1 MKRFFLLVYICLS
14 CLIAQAQAVT
24 DGVFVSGDIVSF
36 SYDSDPWVQYDFR
49 QYLEASSGGVR
60 APRVISDDCLWRMRI
75 DQNGSSYYYS
85 FQDLTTGY
93 WLSVDNSSPQGAI
106 NQGALTLVA
115 DSTAAA
121 AFRFANM
128 VESQKGSYWM
138 GEIYY
143 MATMH
148 WGQVLPLYLTLDFT
162 VANWSPYT
170 IHVEKWEKK
179 GTGDAWAHFNPAKIE
194 FTYDDVLERDVRFVI
209 EHSTEAYYQIVRRPN
224 EEPLLRRTSIEVDP
238 NQVKDV
244 NVYWESTGAN
254 KSKETRL
261 NPANFSF
268 NYPNL
273 QYTCPE
279 TSRVMMTLG
288 EVQEIKAADGH
299 KQWQFPLAPVG
310 KSPMDL
316 KGIIYPELDSQGN
329 QLGILTWIDYSDNV
343 VVEYKYGN
351 QSFSKKMRVV
361 RKSYHKEELNPISV
375 SINPVT
381 YTFRE
386 VAEAKDFVVN
396 VQHQHGSVIYN
407 VDGQEIVREAEGEV
421 EIISLNDAHWT
432 FSFENGWVG
441 LSNAVLE
448 DGKTIRVSTPANESG
463 SKRTATLV
471 GTYSN
476 QTDAEH
482 KHAGEFRIPI
492 AQRVEAGGIQFETQ
506 AGAGHTGAWTAGQEQ
521 LTHTSERTIYY
532 LPNQEI
538 ELRLAESGYSGYMRW
553 YDYETKGDPY
563 YNHVE
568 GYLSTSWIRSPRSA
582 DGTPFA
588 AINTPQSAE
597 TVQDEG
603 ISYGLYSFNR
613 NNDRYGAQTAGTDA
627 NYGGVLNENN
637 TNNAAP
643 ILRGWDY
650 TYNASASTAEEKA
663 ASGYH
668 TIACDVSAY
677 TDYEYTLQNGQITS
691 ITEPTL
697 SYRQIFHL
705 KPAEEMAD
713 TLQARTGRGE
723 YLETYKYQ
731 APSGKQILLSTEH
744 RYVQYRSH
752 LSEMCY
758 FYRDGSD
765 QVQRIPSSAFS
776 WTREVWD
783 NQTKDYLLAQH
794 YTPTYTAEL
803 DYLIVRSDNYTMGE
817 QQVKHRYRLT
827 AAPAD
832 SEPLLIAEFE
842 VEFVDVEKCG
852 PTTQTI
858 ITQARIEN
866 EYEVLSS
873 INFDDNNDTHLPWGQ
888 ISYGYVYATG
898 ELAQEANFRRG
909 ATQGAF
915 PFYGEYTILSSVNK
929 DWAMASA
936 HSGKALYV
944 DGTMEPGLVASLTTG
959 KPICSGQTM
968 YCSAWFCNPAPA
980 NWSGQGNPIFRF
992 NVQGKNKGEAD
1003 WQNVGV
1009 YFVGELLK
1017 GRGWQQIN
1025 FPIESASGYDSTRV
1039 SIYNFATTNQ
1049 GNDFMVDDITLYVS
1063 QLPMAAYHGKMTC
1076 RSTNNGVSSAAAVL
1090 RLDYSNMHMGSDAY
1104 VYYQIYN
1111 ETKKDTLLPTY
1122 DDESGVKSI
1131 YYHDYDEDH
1140 NEDTD
1145 HEHGSV
1151 RIPAADYVPSEAKG
1165 DIIYQSVS
1173 KMLDEMGDAVHK
1185 KAYVETKN
1193 AGEGGVSKYLLY
1205 VAHIIENTEDND
1217 EALVKLYNEDS
1228 YIMRMAYSVEELN
1241 EDNCNMQTPLHA
1253 TQQTSFDLRN
1263 SSQELVEQEFT
1274 QESLLNCANDLYYLT
1289 VAVKNTFANEVG
1301 GALQDKKVPI
1311 YADWLVTVE
1320 SDDIYGAK
1328 DATLE
1333 DQLAA
1338 DEAFKALYKYTHGQ
1352 VTAAIMYDMR
1362 RPSTADDPNPNY
1374 YATKFEDLKVDA
1386 FESRQN
1392 YDIVKHLYDNGWLQ
1406 MYDTTINFY
1415 LGSDAAARYW
1425 CFPIEGTATMTV
1437 NYQGK
1442 DTLVVLKDC
1451 NEPRWVKVT
1460 SKAASR
1466 FMNILPIAAEH
1477 ITEQQRTELPVYK
1490 MVIGDAS
1497 AIRIPVTDMGEDTKI
1512 ANCEIIVENGKKY
1525 FTLNTNAISFV
1536 DLETGEVL
1544 PVDPSKTIEAG
1555 REYIARLQLTTGIGD
1570 PTPPDDNVNDDINP
1584 CKVGYIF
1591 IKIQVLPR
1599 TLVWRPAD
1607 TKINGWGLND
1617 NWKSWEDTNDN
1628 NEVDDEDT
1636 FGVGYVPMAGVDVI
1650 IPNMVDE
1657 LRYPYIVPDNEHVD
1671 NPESDHKHNHYPLTI
1686 NHDGYACRNI
1696 YFAPGAHIEN
1706 QSLLQYEKAF
1716 VDMTVTPAKWNM
1728 MSAPLKDMYAG
1739 DMFIPHEGDY
1749 LNGFLKEEN
1758 NPFEV
1763 SSFQG
1768 TRAGDAAYAFW
1779 LSFYNRNIV
1788 TRYEGNKEV
1797 ISTATAEFRESN
1809 SLTTPLEV
1817 GQGFQLLGFGPGD
1830 NMEELTIRLPKP
1842 DKEYYYFSPSGK
1854 PTSSVAIPSRNE
1866 AYRLAY
1872 EPTDDQMT
1880 ITLRNTV
1887 ESNSFVFGNPTM
1899 GYIDMRALLADN
1911 TNFSSEF
1918 YYMQNDSW
1926 QSATVEVAAQSTD
1939 RYLPPMRS
1947 VILKL
1952 PEGATAT
1959 EATINLKTDHT
1970 TLNSSLMLK
1979 SLSASRAPQREA
1991 TQDIELM
1998 TIYAFAKGNYA
2009 RCMLA
2014 THAAANDYYLQGED
2028 ALFLSSGVDVAV
2040 KDNSAISPLNLY
2052 TVAEQVPMMTDVRQ
2066 GVSRVPVAVTVNND
2080 ARVDSMQIAFY
2091 LSPNWTNECYLYDS
2105 IADTRYRIMDG
2116 LVVTLAMPQNHEQ
2129 RYFIEGPDEYIGS
2142 NDNQGGGVTT
2152 STVPLVAPA
2161 DEHTL
2166 SAFSVN
2172 TSELV
2177 VTASSLMRE
2186 VKIYDMTGQ
2195 LIADKVLDLFHNTI
2209 TLAVPSGICIVE
2221 AILRDGTALH
2231 TQTIVR

>member
-49 QYLEASSGGVR
+49 LYLEANSGGVR

-93 WLSVDNSSPQGAI
+93 WLSVDNSSPQGAV
-106 NQGALTLVA
+106 NQGALKLVA

-128 VESQKGSYWM
+128 VDSQKGSYWM

-148 WGQVLPLYLTLDFT
+148 WGQVLPLYVTMDFT
-162 VANWSPYT
+162 VANWSPYM

-194 FTYDDVLERDVRFVI
+194 FTYDDVLKRDVRFVI
-209 EHSTEAYYQIVRRPN
+209 EHTTEAYYQIVRRPN

-238 NQVKDV
+238 NQVEDV
-244 NVYWESTGAN
+244 NVYWESTGAR
-254 KSKETRL
+254 KSKETWL

-273 QYTCPE
+273 KYECPE
-279 TSRVMMTLG
+279 TSRMMMTLG
-288 EVQEIKAADGH
+288 EVQVITAADRH
-299 KQWQFPLAPVG
+299 KQWQFPLAPIG

-361 RKSYHKEELNPISV
+361 RKSYHEEELNPISV

-407 VDGQEIVREAEGEV
+407 VDGQEIAREAEGEA

-432 FSFENGWVG
+432 FTFENGWEG
-441 LSNAVLE
+441 LSSKVLS

-463 SKRTATLV
+463 NKRTATLV
-471 GTYSN
+471 GRYSN
-476 QTDAEH
+476 QSNPEH

-492 AQRVEAGGIQFETQ
+492 AQRVEVGGIDFETQ

-563 YNHVE
+563 YNHVVE

-588 AINTPQSAE
+588 AINTPQSAA
-597 TVQDEG
+597 TILDEG

-650 TYNASASTAEEKA
+650 TYNASASTAEAKA

-758 FYRDGSD
+758 FYRDSSD
-765 QVQRIPSSAFS
+765 QVQRIPASAFS

-783 NQTKDYLLAQH
+783 NETKKYVSKE

-803 DYLIVRSDNYTMGE
+803 DYLIVRNDEYTLGSE
-817 QQVKHRYRLT
+817 VVKHRYRLT
-827 AAPAD
+827 AAPAE

-915 PFYGEYTILSSVNK
+915 PFYGEYTILDSVSK
-929 DWAMASA
+929 DWARASA

-1017 GRGWQQIN
+1017 GTGWQQIN
-1025 FPIESASGYDSTRV
+1025 FPIEAASGFDSTRV

-1049 GNDFMVDDITLYVS
+1049 GNDFLVDDITLYVS
-1063 QLPMAAYHGKMTC
+1063 PLPMAAYHGKMTC
-1076 RSTNNGVSSAAAVL
+1076 RSTNDGTSSAAAVL

-1111 ETKKDTLLPTY
+1111 ETKGDTLLPTY
-1122 DDESGVKSI
+1122 NDGSGNKSI

-1140 NEDTD
+1140 HVGTD
-1145 HEHGSV
+1145 HKHGSV
-1151 RIPAADYVPSEAKG
+1151 RIPAADYVPSVANG
-1165 DIIYQSVS
+1165 DIIYQSVT

-1193 AGEGGVSKYLLY
+1193 AGEEGVSKYLLY
-1205 VAHIIENTEDND
+1205 VAHIIENTENEG
-1217 EALVKLYNEDS
+1217 EALKKLYNDHS
-1228 YIMRMAYSVEELN
+1228 YIMRMAYSVDELD

-1253 TQQTSFDLRN
+1253 TQQTLFDLRN
-1263 SSQELVEQEFT
+1263 SSQDLVGSEFT
-1274 QESLLNCANDLYYLT
+1274 QKSLGNCANDLYYLT

-1311 YADWLVTVE
+1311 YADWLVGID
-1320 SDDIYGAK
+1320 SDDVFG
-1328 DATLE
+1328 DDNATSAQKVE
-1333 DQLAA
+1333 ADQN
-1338 DEAFKALYKYTHGQ
+1338 FKKFYKYTHGQ

-1374 YATKFEDLKVDA
+1374 YATKFEDLKVDT

-1415 LGSDAAARYW
+1415 LGSDAKARYW
-1425 CFPIEGTATMTV
+1425 CFPIEGTAKTTI
-1437 NYQGK
+1437 NGTEY
-1442 DTLVVLKDC
+1442 TLKDC
-1451 NEPRWVKVT
+1451 NDPRWVKVT

-1466 FMNILPIAAEH
+1466 FMNILPIAA
-1477 ITEQQRTELPVYK
+1477 ITAQQKTELPVYK
-1490 MVIGDAS
+1490 MVIGDLS
-1497 AIRIPVTDMGEDTKI
+1497 AIKIPITDMGGDTKI
-1512 ANCEIIVENGKKY
+1512 ANCAIVEENGKKY

-1536 DLETGEVL
+1536 NPETGEVL
-1544 PVDPSKTIEAG
+1544 PIDPSKTIEAG
-1555 REYIARLQLTTGIGD
+1555 KEYIARLQLTTGADGVD
-1570 PTPPDDNVNDDINP
+1570 LGNG
-1584 CKVGYIF
+1584 CEGYIF
-1591 IKIQVLPR
+1591 IKIQVLPQ

-1617 NWKSWEDTNDN
+1617 NWKSWEDTNGN
-1628 NEVDDEDT
+1628 NEVDDEDS

-1686 NHDGYACRNI
+1686 NHDGHACRNI

-1739 DMFIPHEGDY
+1739 DMFIPHKGDY
-1749 LNGFLKEEN
+1749 INGSLIEEN
-1758 NPFEV
+1758 NPFVV

-1830 NMEELTIRLPKP
+1830 NMEEMIVRLPKP
-1842 DKEYYYFSPSGK
+1842 DDSYSYFSPSGVA
-1854 PTSSVAIPSRNE
+1854 TSSVAVPSRKD

-1872 EPTDDQMT
+1872 EPTDGTMT
-1880 ITLRNTV
+1880 ITLSNEV

-1926 QSATVEVAAQSTD
+1926 QSATVEVAATSSD

-1947 VILKL
+1947 VMLKL
-1952 PEGATAT
+1952 RDGATAT
-1959 EATINLKTDHT
+1959 TAQVALSTDHL
-1970 TLNSSLMLK
+1970 TLNNSLK
-1979 SLSASRAPQREA
+1979 SKVAPVMRAPQRDVMQEA
-1991 TQDIELM
+1991 EVM
-1998 TIYAFAKGNYA
+1998 TIYAFAAGNYA
-2009 RCMLA
+2009 RCILA
-2014 THAAANDYYLQGED
+2014 THAEANDYYLQGED
-2028 ALFLSSGVDVAV
+2028 ALFLSSGVEVTV
-2040 KDNSAISPLNLY
+2040 KDNSAVSPLNLY
-2052 TVAEQVPMMTDVRQ
+2052 TVAEQVPMMTDLRQ
-2066 GVSRVPVAVTVNND
+2066 GVSEIPLAVLANAD
-2080 ARVDSMQIAFY
+2080 ARDEHMQLAFY
-2091 LSPNWTNECYLYDS
+2091 LSENWTKECYLW
-2105 IADTRYRIMDG
+2105 DTMTGAKYRILNG
-2116 LVVTLAMPQNHEQ
+2116 LMLQLPMSENHEQ
-2129 RYFIEGPDEYIGS
+2129 RYVIVGPDTYVGEG
-2142 NDNQGGGVTT
+2142 NDGGVAT
-2152 STVPLVAPA
+2152 STMSVLPA
-2161 DEHTL
+2161 DAQLHAYSPAAGMLTVASNQL
-2166 SAFSVN
+2166 IKSV
-2172 TSELV
+2172 V
-2177 VTASSLMRE
+2177 V
-2186 VKIYDMTGQ
+2186 YDMLGR
-2195 LIADKVLDLFHNTI
+2195 VLLEHDMNLWNNEV
-2209 TLAVPSGICIVE
+2209 TLPVPSGMCVVE
-2221 AILRDGTALH
+2221 AYLSNQTTLH
-2231 TQTIVR
+2231 QQAMVK

>member
-14 CLIAQAQAVT
+14 CLIAQAQVT
-24 DGVFVSGDIVSF
+24 DGVFVDGDIVSF
-36 SYDSDPWVQYDFR
+36 SYDSAPWGEQYDFR
-49 QYLEASSGGVR
+49 LYLEANSGGVR

-75 DQNGSSYYYS
+75 EQSGSSYRYR
-85 FQDLTTGY
+85 FQDLTTNY
-93 WLSVDNSSPQGAI
+93 WLAVDNSSPQGPI

-115 DSTAAA
+115 NENAAS
-121 AFRFANM
+121 AFIFSNM
-128 VESQKGSYWM
+128 REAEKGSHWL

-148 WGQVLPLYLTLDFT
+148 WGAILPLYVTLDFT

-170 IHVEKWEKK
+170 IHVEKWERK
-179 GTGDAWAHFNPAKIE
+179 GTGDAWAHFNPAKVE
-194 FTYDDVLERDVRFVI
+194 FTYDDEAEHQTQPINVRFVI
-209 EHSTEAYYQIVRRPN
+209 EHTTDSYYQIVRRPN
-224 EEPLLRRTSIEVDP
+224 EEPLLRRESSEVNP
-238 NQVKDV
+238 NLVNEV
-244 NVYWESTGAN
+244 NVYWESTGTE
-254 KSKETRL
+254 KDKETKL
-261 NPANFSF
+261 DPANFSF

-279 TSRVMMTLG
+279 TSRVMMTVG
-288 EVQEIKAADGH
+288 DVEEIVAADGH
-299 KQWQFPLAPVG
+299 KQWQFPLTPIG

-361 RKSYHKEELNPISV
+361 RKSYHEEELNPISV

-407 VDGQEIVREAEGEV
+407 VDGQEIVREVEGEAEV
-421 EIISLNDAHWT
+421 ISLYDNNHWT
-432 FSFENGWVG
+432 FTFENGWDG
-441 LSNAVLE
+441 LSSAVLS
-448 DGKTIRVSTPANESG
+448 DGKTIRINTLENNSNN
-463 SKRTATLV
+463 KRTATLV
-471 GTYSN
+471 GRYN
-476 QTDAEH
+476 DGEH
-482 KHAGEFRIPI
+482 TGEFRIPI

-506 AGAGHTGAWTAGQEQ
+506 AGAGHTGAWTEKQEQ
-521 LTHTSERTIYY
+521 QVHTSERTIYY

-538 ELRLAESGYSGYMRW
+538 ELRLPESGYSGYMRW
-553 YDYETKGDPY
+553 YDYKTKGDPY
-563 YNHVE
+563 YNHIE
-568 GYLSTSWIRSPRSA
+568 GHLSTSWIRSPRSA

-588 AINTPQSAE
+588 AINTPQSAG
-597 TVQDEG
+597 TIQNEG

-613 NNDRYGAQTAGTDA
+613 NNDRYGAQTVGTDA

-637 TNNAAP
+637 TNNPAP
-643 ILRGWDY
+643 ILKGWNY
-650 TYNASASTAEEKA
+650 TYNASASTAEAKA

-668 TIACDVSAY
+668 TMACDVSAY
-677 TDYEYTLQNGQITS
+677 TDYEYALQNGQIKS

-713 TLQARTGRGE
+713 ILQARTNRGE

-744 RYVQYRSH
+744 RYVKYRSH
-752 LSEMCY
+752 QSEMCY
-758 FYRDGSD
+758 FYRDGSGE
-765 QVQRIPSSAFS
+765 VQRIPASAFS

-783 NQTKDYLLAQH
+783 NQTKTYPLAQQ

-832 SEPLLIAEFE
+832 SKPLLIAEFE

-915 PFYGEYTILSSVNK
+915 PFYGEYTILDSVSK
-929 DWAMASA
+929 DWARASA

-1017 GRGWQQIN
+1017 GKGWQQIN
-1025 FPIESASGYDSTRV
+1025 FPIEAASGFDSTRV

-1076 RSTNNGVSSAAAVL
+1076 RSTSNGVSSAAAVL

-1140 NEDTD
+1140 NVGTD
-1145 HEHGSV
+1145 HKHGSV
-1151 RIPAADYVPSEAKG
+1151 RIPAADYVPSEANR

-1193 AGEGGVSKYLLY
+1193 AGEDGVSKYLLY
-1205 VAHIIENTEDND
+1205 VAHIIENTENEG
-1217 EALVKLYNEDS
+1217 EALKKLYNDHS
-1228 YIMRMAYSVEELN
+1228 YIMRMAYSVEELD

-1253 TQQTSFDLRN
+1253 TQQTLFDLRN

-1274 QESLLNCANDLYYLT
+1274 QESPLNCANDLYYLT

-1311 YADWLVTVE
+1311 YADWLVGIE
-1320 SDDIYGAK
+1320 SDDVFGDDK
-1328 DATLE
+1328 ATSAQKVE
-1333 DQLAA
+1333 ADQK
-1338 DEAFKALYKYTHGQ
+1338 FKEFYKYTHGQ

-1362 RPSTADDPNPNY
+1362 RPSTPDDPNPNY
-1374 YATKFEDLKVDA
+1374 RVTRFEDLDINA

-1406 MYDTTINFY
+1406 FYDTTAHFY
-1415 LGSDAAARYW
+1415 LGSKSVARYW
-1425 CFPIEGTATMTV
+1425 CFPIEGTAKTTI
-1437 NYQGK
+1437 NGTEY
-1442 DTLVVLKDC
+1442 TLKDC

-1460 SKAASR
+1460 SAESSH
-1466 FMNILPIAAEH
+1466 FLNILPIASEH
-1477 ITEQQRTELPVYK
+1477 ITDQQKTELPVYK
-1490 MVIGDAS
+1490 MVIGDMS
-1497 AIRIPVTDMGEDTKI
+1497 DIRIPVTDMGEDTKI
-1512 ANCEIIVENGKKY
+1512 ANCEIIEENGKKY
-1525 FTLNTNAISFV
+1525 FTLNTDAISFV
-1536 DLETGEVL
+1536 NLETGKVL
-1544 PVDPSKTIEAG
+1544 SVDPSKTIEAG
-1555 REYIARLQLTTGIGD
+1555 KEYIARLQLTTGADGVD
-1570 PTPPDDNVNDDINP
+1570 LGNG
-1584 CKVGYIF
+1584 CEGYIF
-1591 IKIQVLPR
+1591 IKIQVLPQ

-1607 TKINGWGLND
+1607 TKINGWGLNE
-1617 NWKSWEDTNDN
+1617 NWKSWEDTNGN
-1628 NEVDDEDT
+1628 KQVDDGDT

-1650 IPNMVDE
+1650 IPKMDDE

-1686 NHDGYACRNI
+1686 NHDGHACRNI

-1809 SLTTPLEV
+1809 SLTNPLEV
-1817 GQGFQLLGFGPGD
+1817 GNGFQLLGFGPGD

-1842 DKEYYYFSPSGK
+1842 DKQYYYFSPSGQ
-1854 PTSSVAIPSRNE
+1854 PTSSVDIPSRENT
-1866 AYRLAY
+1866 YRLAY
-1872 EPTDDQMT
+1872 EPTDGQMT
-1880 ITLRNTV
+1880 IRLTNGV

-1899 GYIDMRALLADN
+1899 GYIDMRALLADKDN

-1926 QSATVEVAAQSTD
+1926 QSATVEVAATSSD

-1947 VILKL
+1947 VMLKL
-1952 PEGATAT
+1952 RDGATAR
-1959 EATINLKTDHT
+1959 EATIVLKTDHT

-1979 SLSASRAPQREA
+1979 SLAASRAPQREA

-1998 TIYAFAKGNYA
+1998 TIYAFAEGNYA

-2040 KDNSAISPLNLY
+2040 EDNSAISPLNLY

-2066 GVSRVPVAVTVNND
+2066 GVSRVPVAVAVNDD

-2091 LSPNWTNECYLYDS
+2091 LSPNWTSECYLYDS

-2116 LVVTLAMPQNHEQ
+2116 LVLTLAMPQNHEQ
-2129 RYFIEGPDEYIGS
+2129 RYYIEGPDEYIGS
-2142 NDNQGGGVTT
+2142 NDNPGGGGVTT
-2152 STVPLVAPA
+2152 STS
-2161 DEHTL
+2161 TL
-2166 SAFSVN
+2166 TPMDKLSLNAFSVN
-2172 TSELV
+2172 SGELV

-2186 VKIYDMTGQ
+2186 VKIYDMTGR
-2195 LIADKVLDLFHNTI
+2195 LIADKVLDLFHNT
-2209 TLAVPSGICIVE
+2209 TSLAAPSGICIVE
-2221 AILRDGTALH
+2221 AILRDGTELH

>member
-60 APRVISDDCLWRMRI
+60 APRVISDDCLWRMSI
-75 DQNGSSYYYS
+75 EQVGSSYRYR
-85 FQDLTTGY
+85 FQDLTTNY
-93 WLSVDNSSPQGAI
+93 WLAVDNSSPQGPI

-115 DSTAAA
+115 NANAAS
-121 AFRFANM
+121 AFIFSNM
-128 VESQKGSYWM
+128 REAEKGSHWL

-148 WGQVLPLYLTLDFT
+148 WGAQLPLYVTMDFT

-209 EHSTEAYYQIVRRPN
+209 EHTTEAYYQIVRRPN

-238 NQVKDV
+238 NQVEDV

-288 EVQEIKAADGH
+288 KVQEITAADGH

-407 VDGQEIVREAEGEV
+407 VDGQEIVREAEGEA
-421 EIISLNDAHWT
+421 ETISLSDAHWT
-432 FSFENGWVG
+432 FTFENGWEG
-441 LSNAVLE
+441 LSSEVLS
-448 DGKTIRVSTPANESG
+448 DGKTIRVSTPANGSD

-476 QTDAEH
+476 QSDPEH

-492 AQRVEAGGIQFETQ
+492 AQRVKAGGIEFETQ
-506 AGAGHTGAWTAGQEQ
+506 AGAGHTGAWTEKQEQ
-521 LTHTSERTIYY
+521 QVHTSERTIYY

-538 ELRLAESGYSGYMRW
+538 ELRLPESGYSGYMRW
-553 YDYETKGDPY
+553 YDYKTKGDPY
-563 YNHVE
+563 YNHIE
-568 GYLSTSWIRSPRSA
+568 GHLSTSWIRSPRSA

-588 AINTPQSAE
+588 AINTPQSAG
-597 TVQDEG
+597 TIQNEG

-613 NNDRYGAQTAGTDA
+613 NNDRYGDQTADTDA

-637 TNNAAP
+637 TNNPAP
-643 ILRGWDY
+643 ILKGWNY

-668 TIACDVSAY
+668 TMACDVSAY
-677 TDYEYTLQNGQITS
+677 TDYGYTLQNGQITS

-713 TLQARTGRGE
+713 TLQARTGRRE

-744 RYVQYRSH
+744 RYVKYRSH
-752 LSEMCY
+752 QSEMCY
-758 FYRDGSD
+758 FYRDGSGE
-765 QVQRIPSSAFS
+765 VQRIPASAFS
-776 WTREVWD
+776 WTREEWD
-783 NQTKDYLLAQH
+783 NQAKTYRSAPQ

-898 ELAQEANFRRG
+898 ELAREANFRRG

-992 NVQGKNKGEAD
+992 NVQGKNIGETA

-1025 FPIESASGYDSTRV
+1025 FPIEAASGFDSTRV

-1063 QLPMAAYHGKMTC
+1063 PLPMAAYHGKMTC
-1076 RSTNNGVSSAAAVL
+1076 RSTNDGTSSAAAVL

-1111 ETKKDTLLPTY
+1111 KTKGDTLLPIY
-1122 DDESGVKSI
+1122 NDGSGNKSI

-1140 NEDTD
+1140 NVGTD
-1145 HEHGSV
+1145 HKHGSV
-1151 RIPAADYVPSEAKG
+1151 RIPAADYVPSEANG
-1165 DIIYQSVS
+1165 DKIYQSVS
-1173 KMLDEMGDAVHK
+1173 KMLDEMGDVAHK

-1193 AGEGGVSKYLLY
+1193 AGEESVSKYLLY
-1205 VAHIIENTEDND
+1205 VAHIIENTENEG
-1217 EALVKLYNEDS
+1217 EALKKLYNEHS
-1228 YIMRMAYSVEELN
+1228 YIMRMAYSVDELD

-1253 TQQTSFDLRN
+1253 TQQTLFDLRN
-1263 SSQELVEQEFT
+1263 SSQDLVAQEFT
-1274 QESLLNCANDLYYLT
+1274 EESLNNCANDLYYLT

-1311 YADWLVTVE
+1311 YADWLVGIE
-1320 SDDIYGAK
+1320 SDDVFGDD
-1328 DATLE
+1328 DAAPA

-1338 DEAFKALYKYTHGQ
+1338 DEAFKSFYKYTHGQ

-1392 YDIVKHLYDNGWLQ
+1392 YDIVKHLYDNGWLKF
-1406 MYDTTINFY
+1406 YNTTAHFY
-1415 LGSDAAARYW
+1415 LGSESVARYW
-1425 CFPIEGTATMTV
+1425 CFPIEGTAQTIIDGTE
-1437 NYQGK
+1437 Y
-1442 DTLVVLKDC
+1442 TLKDC

-1466 FMNILPIAAEH
+1466 FINILPIAAEH
-1477 ITEQQRTELPVYK
+1477 IMDQQKTELPVYK
-1490 MVIGDAS
+1490 IVIGDMS
-1497 AIRIPVTDMGEDTKI
+1497 SIKIPVTDMGEDTKI
-1512 ANCEIIVENGKKY
+1512 ANCKIIEENGKKY
-1525 FTLNTNAISFV
+1525 FTLNTDAISFV

-1544 PVDPSKTIEAG
+1544 SVDPSKTIEAG
-1555 REYIARLQLTTGIGD
+1555 REYIARLQLTTGADGVD
-1570 PTPPDDNVNDDINP
+1570 LGNG
-1584 CKVGYIF
+1584 CEGYIF
-1591 IKIQVLPR
+1591 IKIQVLPQ

-1617 NWKSWEDTNDN
+1617 NWKSWEDTNGN
-1628 NEVDDEDT
+1628 NEVDDEDS

-1671 NPESDHKHNHYPLTI
+1671 NSESDHKHNHYPLTI

-1854 PTSSVAIPSRNE
+1854 PTSSVAIPSRKD

-1872 EPTDDQMT
+1872 EPTDGTMT

-1926 QSATVEVAAQSTD
+1926 QSATVEVAAKSTD

-1952 PEGATAT
+1952 PEGVTAT
-1959 EATINLKTDHT
+1959 ETTINLKTDHT

-1991 TQDIELM
+1991 TQNIELM
-1998 TIYAFAKGNYA
+1998 TIYAFAEGNFA

-2014 THAAANDYYLQGED
+2014 THATANDYYLQGED

-2040 KDNSAISPLNLY
+2040 EDNSAISPLNLY

-2066 GVSRVPVAVTVNND
+2066 GVSRVPVAVVVNDD

-2091 LSPNWTNECYLYDS
+2091 ISPNWTSECYLYDS

-2116 LVVTLAMPQNHEQ
+2116 LVLTLAMPQNHEQ
-2129 RYFIEGPDEYIGS
+2129 RYYIEGPDEYIGS

-2172 TSELV
+2172 SSELV

-2195 LIADKVLDLFHNTI
+2195 LIADKVLDLFHNTT

>member
-36 SYDSDPWVQYDFR
+36 SYDSDPWMQYDFR
-49 QYLEASSGGVR
+49 LYLEASSGGVR

-128 VESQKGSYWM
+128 VDSQKGSYWM

-209 EHSTEAYYQIVRRPN
+209 EHTTEAYYQIVRRPN

-238 NQVKDV
+238 NQVEDV

-261 NPANFSF
+261 DPANFSF
-268 NYPNL
+268 DYPNL
-273 QYTCPE
+273 QYICPE

-288 EVQEIKAADGH
+288 GVQEITAADGH

-386 VAEAKDFVVN
+386 VEEAKDFVVN

-407 VDGQEIVREAEGEV
+407 VDGQEIVREAEGEA

-432 FSFENGWVG
+432 FTFENGWEG
-441 LSNAVLE
+441 LSSEVLS
-448 DGKTIRVSTPANESG
+448 DGKTIRVSTPENESN

-492 AQRVEAGGIQFETQ
+492 AQRVEAGGIEFETQ

-627 NYGGVLNENN
+627 NYGGGLNENN

-650 TYNASASTAEEKA
+650 TYNASASTAEAKA

-744 RYVQYRSH
+744 RYVKYRSH
-752 LSEMCY
+752 SSEMCY

-765 QVQRIPSSAFS
+765 QVQRIPASVFS
-776 WTREVWD
+776 WEKEVWD
-783 NQTKDYLLAQH
+783 NQTKTYLLAQQ

-842 VEFVDVEKCG
+842 VEFVYVEKCG

-992 NVQGKNKGEAD
+992 NVQGKNIGETA

-1025 FPIESASGYDSTRV
+1025 FPIEAASGFDSTRV

-1063 QLPMAAYHGKMTC
+1063 PLPMAAYHGKMTC
-1076 RSTNNGVSSAAAVL
+1076 RSTNDGTSSAAAVL

-1111 ETKKDTLLPTY
+1111 KTKGDTLLPIY
-1122 DDESGVKSI
+1122 NDGSGNKSI

-1140 NEDTD
+1140 NVGTD
-1145 HEHGSV
+1145 HKHGSV
-1151 RIPAADYVPSEAKG
+1151 RIPAADYVPSEANG
-1165 DIIYQSVS
+1165 DIIYLSVS
-1173 KMLDEMGDAVHK
+1173 KMLDEMGDVVHK

-1193 AGEGGVSKYLLY
+1193 AGEESVSKYLLY
-1205 VAHIIENTEDND
+1205 VAHIIENTENEG
-1217 EALVKLYNEDS
+1217 EALKKLYNEHS
-1228 YIMRMAYSVEELN
+1228 YIMRMAYSVDELDV
-1241 EDNCNMQTPLHA
+1241 DNCNMQTPLHA
-1253 TQQTSFDLRN
+1253 TQQTLFDLRN
-1263 SSQELVEQEFT
+1263 SSQDIVAQEFT
-1274 QESLLNCANDLYYLT
+1274 KESLNNCANDLYYLT
-1289 VAVKNTFANEVG
+1289 VAVKNTFANELG

-1311 YADWLVTVE
+1311 YADWLVGIK
-1320 SDDIYGAK
+1320 SDDVFGRGNTTSEEK
-1328 DATLE
+1328 
-1333 DQLAA
+1333 LAA
-1338 DEAFKALYKYTHGQ
+1338 DEAFKSFYKYTHGQ

-1362 RPSTADDPNPNY
+1362 RPSTAGDPNPNY
-1374 YATKFEDLKVDA
+1374 YATCFEDLKVDA

-1392 YDIVKHLYDNGWLQ
+1392 YEIVKHLYDNGWLKF
-1406 MYDTTINFY
+1406 YNTTAHFY
-1415 LGSDAAARYW
+1415 LGSESVARYW
-1425 CFPIEGTATMTV
+1425 CFPIEGTAKTIIDGTE
-1437 NYQGK
+1437 Y
-1442 DTLVVLKDC
+1442 TLKDC

-1466 FMNILPIAAEH
+1466 FINILPIAAEH
-1477 ITEQQRTELPVYK
+1477 ITDQQKTELPIYK
-1490 MVIGDAS
+1490 IVIGDMS
-1497 AIRIPVTDMGEDTKI
+1497 SIKIPVTDIGVDTKI
-1512 ANCEIIVENGKKY
+1512 ANCEVIEENGKKY

-1536 DLETGEVL
+1536 NLETGEVL
-1544 PVDPSKTIEAG
+1544 SVDPSKTIEAG
-1555 REYIARLQLTTGIGD
+1555 KEYIARLQLTTGTGAT
-1570 PTPPDDNVNDDINP
+1570 TPQDDNPEDEIVP
-1584 CKVGYIF
+1584 CLVGYIF
-1591 IKIQVLPR
+1591 LKIQVLPQ

-1617 NWKSWEDTNDN
+1617 NWKSWEDTNGN
-1628 NEVDDEDT
+1628 NEVDDEDS

-1686 NHDGYACRNI
+1686 NHDGHACRNI

-1739 DMFIPHEGDY
+1739 DMFIPHNGDY
-1749 LNGFLKEEN
+1749 LSGSLIEEN

-1926 QSATVEVAAQSTD
+1926 QSATVEVAAKSTD

-1952 PEGATAT
+1952 PEGVTAT

-1991 TQDIELM
+1991 TQNIELM
-1998 TIYAFAKGNYA
+1998 TIYAFAEGNYA

-2040 KDNSAISPLNLY
+2040 EDNSAISPLNLY

-2066 GVSRVPVAVTVNND
+2066 GVSRVPVAVVVNDD

-2116 LVVTLAMPQNHEQ
+2116 LVVTLAMPLNHEQ
-2129 RYFIEGPDEYIGS
+2129 RYYIEGPDEYIGS

-2195 LIADKVLDLFHNTI
+2195 LIADKVLDLFHNTT

>member
-1 MKRFFLLVYICLS
+1 MKRLLLIISAILS
-14 CLIAQAQAVT
+14 LATLQAQTPVT
-24 DGVFVSGDIVSF
+24 DGYLTSGDIVSI
-36 SYDSDPWVQYDFR
+36 SVEVQENELNRY
-49 QYLEASSGGVR
+49 YLEASANGIRTQSY
-60 APRVISDDCLWRMRI
+60 ATDNCLWELGI
-75 DQNGSSYYYS
+75 VENNGSYQYTLKDITTEKFIYIRANNPNNISYSLANTPTTLSFNRVEGTQGEYEKGKLYYHFYYS
-85 FQDLTTGY
+85 PWHSWQ
-93 WLSVDNSSPQGAI
+93 SVYFAQG
-106 NQGALTLVA
+106 QWYP
-115 DSTAAA
+115 
-121 AFRFANM
+121 FRFTLSTSNI
-128 VESQKGSYWM
+128 VD
-138 GEIYY
+138 IY
-143 MATMH
+143 
-148 WGQVLPLYLTLDFT
+148 
-162 VANWSPYT
+162 
-170 IHVEKWEKK
+170 IEKWEQK

-194 FTYDDVLERDVRFVI
+194 FTYDDVLKRDVRFVI
-209 EHSTEAYYQIVRRPN
+209 EHTTEAYYQIVRRPN

-238 NQVKDV
+238 NQVKEV
-244 NVYWESTGAN
+244 NVYWESTGAG
-254 KSKETRL
+254 KSKETKL

-268 NYPNL
+268 DYPNL
-273 QYTCPE
+273 KYECPE

-288 EVQEIKAADGH
+288 EVQKITAADGH
-299 KQWQFPLAPVG
+299 KQWQFSLEPVG

-407 VDGQEIVREAEGEV
+407 VDGQEIVREAEGEA

-432 FSFENGWVG
+432 FSFENGWEG

-650 TYNASASTAEEKA
+650 TYNASASTAEAKA

-765 QVQRIPSSAFS
+765 QVQRIPASAFS

-783 NQTKDYLLAQH
+783 NQTKDYLLAQG

-1090 RLDYSNMHMGSDAY
+1090 RLDYSNMEVGSDAY
-1104 VYYQIYN
+1104 IYYQVYN
-1111 ETKKDTLLPTY
+1111 ETADAALNPTY
-1122 DDESGVKSI
+1122 QEGGETLPI
-1131 YYHDYDEDH
+1131 YYHDYD
-1140 NEDTD
+1140 
-1145 HEHGSV
+1145 HEHGDLETDHAYGSIH
-1151 RIPAADYVPSEAKG
+1151 IPDANYVPSESRG
-1165 DIIYQSVS
+1165 DIIYYSVA

-1193 AGEGGVSKYLLY
+1193 AGEEGVSKYLLY
-1205 VAHIIENTEDND
+1205 VAHIIENTGNEG
-1217 EALVKLYNEDS
+1217 EALKKLYNEHS
-1228 YIMRMAYSVEELN
+1228 YIMRMAYSVDELD

-1253 TQQTSFDLRN
+1253 TQQTLFDLRN
-1263 SSQELVEQEFT
+1263 SSQDIVAQEFT
-1274 QESLLNCANDLYYLT
+1274 KESLGNCANDLYYLT
-1289 VAVKNTFANEVG
+1289 VAVKNTFANELG

-1311 YADWLVTVE
+1311 YADWLVGIE
-1320 SDDIYGAK
+1320 SDDVFGK
-1328 DATLE
+1328 GNTTSE
-1333 DQLAA
+1333 EKLAA
-1338 DEAFKALYKYTHGQ
+1338 DEAFKSFYKYTHGQ

-1362 RPSTADDPNPNY
+1362 RPSTPDDPNPNY
-1374 YATKFEDLKVDA
+1374 LVTRFEDLDINA

-1392 YDIVKHLYDNGWLQ
+1392 YEIVKHLYDNGWLKF
-1406 MYDTTINFY
+1406 YNTTAHFY
-1415 LGSDAAARYW
+1415 LGSKSVARYW
-1425 CFPIEGTATMTV
+1425 CFPIEGTAKTIIDGTE
-1437 NYQGK
+1437 Y
-1442 DTLVVLKDC
+1442 TLKDC
-1451 NEPRWVKVT
+1451 NEPRWVQVT
-1460 SKAASR
+1460 SAESSR
-1466 FMNILPIAAEH
+1466 FINILPIAAEH
-1477 ITEQQRTELPVYK
+1477 ITDQQKTELPVYK
-1490 MVIGDAS
+1490 IVIGDMS
-1497 AIRIPVTDMGEDTKI
+1497 SIKIPVTDMGEDTKI
-1512 ANCEIIVENGKKY
+1512 ANCKIIEENGKKY
-1525 FTLNTNAISFV
+1525 FTLNTDAISFV

-1544 PVDPSKTIEAG
+1544 SVDPSKTIEAG
-1555 REYIARLQLTTGIGD
+1555 REYIARLQLTTGADGVD
-1570 PTPPDDNVNDDINP
+1570 LGNG
-1584 CKVGYIF
+1584 CKGYIF
-1591 IKIQVLPR
+1591 IKIQVLPQ

-1617 NWKSWEDTNDN
+1617 NWKSWEDTNGN
-1628 NEVDDEDT
+1628 NEVDDEDS
-1636 FGVGYVPMAGVDVI
+1636 FGVGYVPMAGIDVI
-1650 IPNMVDE
+1650 IPKIDNE
-1657 LRYPYIVPDNEHVD
+1657 LRYPYIVPDNEHLED
-1671 NPESDHKHNHYPLTI
+1671 PESDHKHNHYPLTI
-1686 NHDGYACRNI
+1686 NHDGHACRNI
-1696 YFAPGAHIEN
+1696 YFAPGAKIHN
-1706 QSLLQYEKAF
+1706 QHLLQYEKAF
-1716 VDMTVTPAKWNM
+1716 VDMQMTAGSWHLV
-1728 MSAPLKDMYAG
+1728 SAPLQGMVSG
-1739 DMFIPHEGDY
+1739 DMFIPH
-1749 LNGFLKEEN
+1749 NGWYDEKQNNRIAEP

-1763 SSFQG
+1763 KAFEGTDYQG
-1768 TRAGDAAYAFW
+1768 IRHANAAYTFWEAFHESDVDGSNT
-1779 LSFYNRNIV
+1779 LVRNFSNMKF
-1788 TRYEGNKEV
+1788 TQ
-1797 ISTATAEFRESN
+1797 SN
-1809 SLTTPLEV
+1809 SLKQPLNV
-1817 GQGFQLLGFGPGD
+1817 GTGYMVYGLGHQEAEQL
-1830 NMEELTIRLPKP
+1830 TVRLPKP
-1842 DKEYYYFSPSGK
+1842 DTKYYYYNEGK
-1854 PTSSVAIPSRNE
+1854 KDESSLVEIPQENRGK
-1866 AYRLAY
+1866 LAF
-1872 EPTDDQMT
+1872 TVDQNTEMT
-1880 ITLRNTV
+1880 IVLKKQA
-1887 ESNSFVFGNPTM
+1887 NSEYFLFGNPTM
-1899 GYIDMRALLADN
+1899 AYIDLLALYKDN
-1911 TNFSSEF
+1911 IDKGWTGT
-1918 YYMQNDSW
+1918 YTYVQH
-1926 QSATVEVAAQSTD
+1926 SATAARTPILDTPD
-1939 RYLPPMRS
+1939 RYLPPMTS
-1947 VILKL
+1947 VLL
-1952 PEGATAT
+1952 TTTNGAM
-1959 EATINLKTDHT
+1959 ELSINLKPEHL
-1970 TLNSSLMLK
+1970 TLNTQADIANSETPNQIV
-1979 SLSASRAPQREA
+1979 ARRAPVA
-1991 TQDIELM
+1991 DNVASELM
-1998 TIYAFAKGNYA
+1998 TINAFTEKAFAT
-2009 RCMLA
+2009 MILA
-2014 THAAANDYYLQGED
+2014 TNPAANDYYTSGED
-2028 ALFLSSGVDVAV
+2028 ALFTSTGVENESYVTT
-2040 KDNSAISPLNLY
+2040 PLNMY
-2052 TVAEQVPMMTDVRQ
+2052 TVAEQVPIMADVRQ
-2066 GVSRVPVAVTVNND
+2066 GISEVPLAILAAD
-2080 ARVDSMQIAFY
+2080 EARANHMQLAFY
-2091 LSPNWTNECYLYDS
+2091 LSSNWTRECYFYDS
-2105 IADTRYRIMDG
+2105 ATGQSIRIMDG
-2116 LVVTLAMPQNHEQ
+2116 LIITVEMPDNHEQ
-2129 RYFIEGPDEYIGS
+2129 RYYIEGPDDYHGS
-2142 NDNQGGGVTT
+2142 SEGGGVTT
-2152 STVPLVAPA
+2152 STIQPISTNTEATLQVYSPATNCLLITSNKLISEVKVFDLAGRMLAYKSMDLLHTSTTLTAPA
-2161 DEHTL
+2161 GIC
-2166 SAFSVN
+2166 
-2172 TSELV
+2172 V
-2177 VTASSLMRE
+2177 VTA
-2186 VKIYDMTGQ
+2186 
-2195 LIADKVLDLFHNTI
+2195 
-2209 TLAVPSGICIVE
+2209 TLQ
-2221 AILRDGTALH
+2221 DGTTMH
-2231 TQTIVR
+2231 TQALVK

>member
-49 QYLEASSGGVR
+49 LYLEASTSGVR

-148 WGQVLPLYLTLDFT
+148 WGQVLPLYVTLDFT

-194 FTYDDVLERDVRFVI
+194 LTYDDVLERDVRFVI
-209 EHSTEAYYQIVRRPN
+209 EHTTDSYYQIVRRPN

-238 NQVKDV
+238 NQVKEV

-254 KSKETRL
+254 KSKETWL

-273 QYTCPE
+273 QYVCPE

-310 KSPMDL
+310 ESPMDL

-432 FSFENGWVG
+432 FSFENGWEG
-441 LSNAVLE
+441 LSSEVLE
-448 DGKTIRVSTPANESG
+448 DGKTIRVSTPKNESN

-471 GTYSN
+471 GRYSN

-521 LTHTSERTIYY
+521 QVHTSERTIYY

-553 YDYETKGDPY
+553 YDYKTKGDPY
-563 YNHVE
+563 YNHIE
-568 GYLSTSWIRSPRSA
+568 GNLSTSWIRSPRSA
-582 DGTPFA
+582 DGAAFA

-650 TYNASASTAEEKA
+650 TYNASASTAEAKA

-713 TLQARTGRGE
+713 TLQARTGRGK

-744 RYVQYRSH
+744 RYVKYRSH
-752 LSEMCY
+752 QSEMCY
-758 FYRDGSD
+758 FYRDSSGE
-765 QVQRIPSSAFS
+765 VQRIPASAFS
-776 WTREVWD
+776 WTRQVWD
-783 NQTKDYLLAQH
+783 NQTKTYLPAPQ

-827 AAPAD
+827 AKPANSD
-832 SEPLLIAEFE
+832 SLLIAEFE

-992 NVQGKNKGEAD
+992 NVQGKNIGETA

-1025 FPIESASGYDSTRV
+1025 FPIEAASGFDSTRV

-1063 QLPMAAYHGKMTC
+1063 PLPMAAYHGKMTC
-1076 RSTNNGVSSAAAVL
+1076 RSTSNGVSSAAAVL
-1090 RLDYSNMHMGSDAY
+1090 RLDYSNMHMESDAY

-1111 ETKKDTLLPTY
+1111 ETVRDTLLPTY
-1122 DDESGVKSI
+1122 HDGNGEHSI
-1131 YYHDYDEDH
+1131 YYHDYDKDH
-1140 NEDTD
+1140 HVGTD
-1145 HEHGSV
+1145 HKHGSV
-1151 RIPAADYVPSEAKG
+1151 RIPAADYVPSEANG
-1165 DIIYQSVS
+1165 DTIYQSVS
-1173 KMLDEMGDAVHK
+1173 KMLDEMGDVAHK

-1193 AGEGGVSKYLLY
+1193 AGEEGVSKYLLY
-1205 VAHIIENTEDND
+1205 VAHVIENTEDD
-1217 EALVKLYNEDS
+1217 QEALVKLYSEHS
-1228 YIMRMAYSVEELN
+1228 YIMRMAYSVDELD

-1253 TQQTSFDLRN
+1253 TQQTLFDLRN
-1263 SSQELVEQEFT
+1263 SSQDIVASEFT
-1274 QESLLNCANDLYYLT
+1274 EESLNNCANDLYYLT

-1311 YADWLVTVE
+1311 YADWLVGIDT
-1320 SDDIYGAK
+1320 DDVFWD
-1328 DATLE
+1328 DAATSADKVKA
-1333 DQLAA
+1333 DQK
-1338 DEAFKALYKYTHGQ
+1338 FKEFYKYTHGQ

-1374 YATKFEDLKVDA
+1374 YATCFEDLKVDA

-1392 YDIVKHLYDNGWLQ
+1392 YDIVKHLYDNGWLKF
-1406 MYDTTINFY
+1406 YNTTAHFY
-1415 LGSDAAARYW
+1415 LGAKSDARYW
-1425 CFPIEGTATMTV
+1425 CFPIEGTAKTIIDGTE
-1437 NYQGK
+1437 Y
-1442 DTLVVLKDC
+1442 TLKDC
-1451 NEPRWVKVT
+1451 NEPRWVKV
-1460 SKAASR
+1460 SSAPSSR
-1466 FMNILPIAAEH
+1466 YLNILPIASN

-1490 MVIGDAS
+1490 MVIGDMS
-1497 AIRIPVTDMGEDTKI
+1497 AIRIPVTDMGGDTKI
-1512 ANCEIIVENGKKY
+1512 ANCAIVEENGKKY

-1536 DLETGEVL
+1536 NLETGKVL

-1555 REYIARLQLTTGIGD
+1555 KEYIARLQLTTGA
-1570 PTPPDDNVNDDINP
+1570 DDVDLGNG
-1584 CKVGYIF
+1584 CEGYIF
-1591 IKIQVLPR
+1591 IKIQVLPQ

-1607 TKINGWGLND
+1607 TKINGWGLNE
-1617 NWKSWEDTNDN
+1617 NWKSWEDTNGN
-1628 NEVDDEDT
+1628 KQVDDGDT

-1650 IPNMVDE
+1650 IPKMEDE

-1671 NPESDHKHNHYPLTI
+1671 NSESDHKHNHYPLTI
-1686 NHDGYACRNI
+1686 NHDGHACRNI

-1872 EPTDDQMT
+1872 EPTDGTMT
-1880 ITLRNTV
+1880 IKLSNEV

-1926 QSATVEVAAQSTD
+1926 QSATVEVAATSSD

-1947 VILKL
+1947 VMLKL
-1952 PEGATAT
+1952 PEGVTAT

-1998 TIYAFAKGNYA
+1998 TIYAFAEGNYA

-2066 GVSRVPVAVTVNND
+2066 GVSRVPVAVVVNDD

-2116 LVVTLAMPQNHEQ
+2116 LVLTLAMPQNHDQ

-2152 STVPLVAPA
+2152 STS
-2161 DEHTL
+2161 TL
-2166 SAFSVN
+2166 TPMDKLSLNAFSVN
-2172 TSELV
+2172 SGELV

-2195 LIADKVLDLFHNTI
+2195 LIADKVLDLFHNTT

>member
-14 CLIAQAQAVT
+14 CLIAQAQVT
-24 DGVFVSGDIVSF
+24 DGVFVDGDIVSF

-49 QYLEASSGGVR
+49 LYLEASRSGVR

-128 VESQKGSYWM
+128 VDSQKGSYWM

-209 EHSTEAYYQIVRRPN
+209 EHTTEAYYQIVRRPN

-238 NQVKDV
+238 NQVEDV

-254 KSKETRL
+254 KSKETWF

-288 EVQEIKAADGH
+288 EVQEITAADGH

-316 KGIIYPELDSQGN
+316 KGINYPELDSQGN

-386 VAEAKDFVVN
+386 VEEAKDFVVN

-407 VDGQEIVREAEGEV
+407 VDGQEIVREAEGEA

-432 FSFENGWVG
+432 FSFENGWEG
-441 LSNAVLE
+441 LSCEVLD
-448 DGKTIRVSTPANESG
+448 DGKTIRVSTPENESH

-471 GTYSN
+471 GRYSN
-476 QTDAEH
+476 QSDPEH

-637 TNNAAP
+637 TNNPAP
-643 ILRGWDY
+643 ILKGWDY
-650 TYNASASTAEEKA
+650 TYNASASTAEAKA

-677 TDYEYTLQNGQITS
+677 TDYEYTFLQNGQITS

-744 RYVQYRSH
+744 RYVKYRSH
-752 LSEMCY
+752 SSEMCY

-765 QVQRIPSSAFS
+765 QVQRIPASAFS
-776 WTREVWD
+776 WTREIWD
-783 NQTKDYLLAQH
+783 NSTKTYPLAQQ

-992 NVQGKNKGEAD
+992 NVQGKNIGETA

-1025 FPIESASGYDSTRV
+1025 FPIEAASGFDSTRV

-1063 QLPMAAYHGKMTC
+1063 PLPMAAYHGKMTC
-1076 RSTNNGVSSAAAVL
+1076 RSTNDGTSSAAAVL
-1090 RLDYSNMHMGSDAY
+1090 RLDYSNMEVGSDSY
-1104 VYYQIYN
+1104 IYYQVYN
-1111 ETKKDTLLPTY
+1111 ETADEALNPTY
-1122 DDESGVKSI
+1122 QVEGETLPI
-1131 YYHDYDEDH
+1131 YYHDYD
-1140 NEDTD
+1140 
-1145 HEHGSV
+1145 HEHGDMETDHAYGSIH
-1151 RIPAADYVPSEAKG
+1151 IPDANYIPSESRG
-1165 DIIYQSVS
+1165 DVIYYSVA

-1193 AGEGGVSKYLLY
+1193 AGEEGVSKYLLY
-1205 VAHIIENTEDND
+1205 VAHIIENTENEG
-1217 EALVKLYNEDS
+1217 EALKKLYNEHS
-1228 YIMRMAYSVEELN
+1228 YIMRMAYSVDELDV
-1241 EDNCNMQTPLHA
+1241 DNCNMQTPLHA
-1253 TQQTSFDLRN
+1253 TQQTLFDLRN
-1263 SSQELVEQEFT
+1263 SSQDIVAQEFT
-1274 QESLLNCANDLYYLT
+1274 KESLGNCANDLYYLT
-1289 VAVKNTFANEVG
+1289 VAVKNTFANELG

-1311 YADWLVTVE
+1311 YADWLVGIE
-1320 SDDIYGAK
+1320 SDDVFGDD
-1328 DATLE
+1328 DAAPA

-1338 DEAFKALYKYTHGQ
+1338 DEAFKSFYKYTHGQ

-1362 RPSTADDPNPNY
+1362 RPSTPDDPNPNY
-1374 YATKFEDLKVDA
+1374 LVTRFEDLDINA

-1406 MYDTTINFY
+1406 FYDTTAHFY
-1415 LGSDAAARYW
+1415 LGSESVARYW
-1425 CFPIEGTATMTV
+1425 CFPIEGTAKTIIDGTE
-1437 NYQGK
+1437 Y
-1442 DTLVVLKDC
+1442 TLKDC

-1466 FMNILPIAAEH
+1466 FINILPIAAEH
-1477 ITEQQRTELPVYK
+1477 ITDQQKTELPVYK
-1490 MVIGDAS
+1490 MVIGDMS
-1497 AIRIPVTDMGEDTKI
+1497 DIKIPVTDMGVDTKI
-1512 ANCEIIVENGKKY
+1512 ANCAIVEENGKKY
-1525 FTLNTNAISFV
+1525 FTLTTDVISFV

-1544 PVDPSKTIEAG
+1544 PVDPSKIEAG
-1555 REYIARLQLTTGIGD
+1555 REYIARLQLTTGADGVD
-1570 PTPPDDNVNDDINP
+1570 LGNG
-1584 CKVGYIF
+1584 CEGYIF
-1591 IKIQVLPR
+1591 IKIQVLPQ

-1617 NWKSWEDTNDN
+1617 NWKSWEDTNGN
-1628 NEVDDEDT
+1628 NVVDDGDT

-1650 IPNMVDE
+1650 IPKMDDE
-1657 LRYPYIVPDNEHVD
+1657 LRYPYIVPDNEHLD
-1671 NPESDHKHNHYPLTI
+1671 DPDSDHKHNHYPLTI
-1686 NHDGYACRNI
+1686 NHDGHACRNI

-1739 DMFIPHEGDY
+1739 DMFIPHNGDY
-1749 LNGFLKEEN
+1749 LNGSLIEEN
-1758 NPFEV
+1758 NPFVV

-1779 LSFYNRNIV
+1779 LSFYNRDIV

-1830 NMEELTIRLPKP
+1830 NMEEMIVRLPKP
-1842 DKEYYYFSPSGK
+1842 DKSYSYFSPSGVA
-1854 PTSSVAIPSRNE
+1854 TSSVAVPSRKD

-1872 EPTDDQMT
+1872 EPTDGTMT

-1926 QSATVEVAAQSTD
+1926 QSATVEVAAKSTD

-1952 PEGATAT
+1952 PEGVTAT

-1991 TQDIELM
+1991 TQNIELM
-1998 TIYAFAKGNYA
+1998 TIYAFAEGNYA

-2040 KDNSAISPLNLY
+2040 EDNSAISPINLY

-2066 GVSRVPVAVTVNND
+2066 GVSRVPVAVVVNDD

-2091 LSPNWTNECYLYDS
+2091 LSPNWTSECYLYDS

-2129 RYFIEGPDEYIGS
+2129 RYYIEGPDEYIGS
-2142 NDNQGGGVTT
+2142 SNNEGGGVAT
-2152 STVPLVAPA
+2152 STSSEIKST
-2161 DEHTL
+2161 DESSL
-2166 SAFSVN
+2166 NAFSVN
-2172 TSELV
+2172 PNELNV
-2177 VTASSLMRE
+2177 VASSLMRE
-2186 VKIYDMTGQ
+2186 VKIYDMTGR
-2195 LIADKVLDLFHNTI
+2195 LIADKVLSLFHTTTTI
-2209 TLAVPSGICIVE
+2209 TVPSGICVVE
-2221 AILRDGTALH
+2221 AILRDGTSLH
-2231 TQTIVR
+2231 TQAIVR

>member
-1 MKRFFLLVYICLS
+1 MKRFFLLVYLS

-24 DGVFVSGDIVSF
+24 DGVFVDGDIVSF

-49 QYLEASSGGVR
+49 LYLEANSGGVR

-75 DQNGSSYYYS
+75 DTDGSSYRYR
-85 FQDLTTGY
+85 FQDLTTNY
-93 WLSVDNSSPQGAI
+93 WLAVDNSSPQGPI
-106 NQGALTLVA
+106 NEGALTLVA
-115 DSTAAA
+115 NENAAS
-121 AFRFANM
+121 AFIFSNM
-128 VESQKGSYWM
+128 REAEKGSHWL

-148 WGQVLPLYLTLDFT
+148 WGAILPLYVTLDFT

-194 FTYDDVLERDVRFVI
+194 FTYDDDDEHQTQPVDVRFVI
-209 EHSTEAYYQIVRRPN
+209 EHTTDSYYQIVRRPN
-224 EEPLLRRTSIEVDP
+224 EEPLLRRESNVVDP
-238 NQVKDV
+238 NQVIV
-244 NVYWESTGAN
+244 ENVYWESTGAN

-261 NPANFSF
+261 DPANFSF
-268 NYPNL
+268 DYPNL
-273 QYTCPE
+273 KYECPE
-279 TSRVMMTLG
+279 TPRVMMTLG
-288 EVQEIKAADGH
+288 EVQEITAADGH
-299 KQWQFPLAPVG
+299 KQWQFPLAPIG

-316 KGIIYPELDSQGN
+316 KGILYPELDSQGN

-343 VVEYKYGN
+343 VVDYKYGN

-407 VDGQEIVREAEGEV
+407 VDGQEIVREAEGES
-421 EIISLNDAHWT
+421 ETISLSDAHWT
-432 FSFENGWVG
+432 FTFENGWDG
-441 LSNAVLE
+441 LSSEVLS
-448 DGKTIRVSTPANESG
+448 DGKTIRVSTPKNESN

-476 QTDAEH
+476 QSDPEH

-506 AGAGHTGAWTAGQEQ
+506 AGAGHAGAWTEGQEQ
-521 LTHTSERTIYY
+521 AVHTSERTIYY

-538 ELRLAESGYSGYMRW
+538 ELRLPESGYSGYMRW
-553 YDYETKGDPY
+553 YDYETNGDPY
-563 YNHVE
+563 YNENPVD
-568 GYLSTSWIRSPRSA
+568 STDWIRSPRSA
-582 DGTPFA
+582 DGSPFA

-597 TVQDEG
+597 TAQEEG

-613 NNDRYGAQTAGTDA
+613 NNDRYGAQTVGTDA

-637 TNNAAP
+637 TDNVAP
-643 ILRGWDY
+643 ILKGWNY
-650 TYNASASTAEEKA
+650 TYNESASTPEEKA

-668 TIACDVSAY
+668 TMACDVSAY
-677 TDYEYTLQNGQITS
+677 TDYGYTLQNGQITS

-713 TLQARTGRGE
+713 TLSARTGRNE

-744 RYVQYRSH
+744 RYVKYRSH
-752 LSEMCY
+752 QSEMCY
-758 FYRDGSD
+758 FYRDASNN
-765 QVQRIPSSAFS
+765 VQRIPASAFS

-783 NQTKDYLLAQH
+783 NSTQTYLLAQQH
-794 YTPTYTAEL
+794 TPTYTAEL
-803 DYLIVRSDNYTMGE
+803 DYLIVRSDDYTMDN

-842 VEFVDVEKCG
+842 VEFVDIEKCG
-852 PTTQTI
+852 PTPQTI
-858 ITQARIEN
+858 ITQARINN
-866 EYEVLSS
+866 EFEVLSS

-888 ISYGYVYATG
+888 ISYGYVYAKG

-929 DWAMASA
+929 DWARASA

-944 DGTMEPGLVASLTTG
+944 DGTMEPGLVASIATG
-959 KPICSGQTM
+959 EPICSGQTM

-992 NVQGKNKGEAD
+992 NIQGKNKGEEE

-1017 GRGWQQIN
+1017 GTGWQQIN

-1063 QLPMAAYHGKMTC
+1063 PLPMAAYHGKMTC
-1076 RSTNNGVSSAAAVL
+1076 RSTNDGNSSAAAVL

-1122 DDESGVKSI
+1122 DNESGVKSI

-1140 NEDTD
+1140 KEDTD

-1165 DIIYQSVS
+1165 DFIYQSVT
-1173 KMLDEMGDAVHK
+1173 KMLDEMGDVVHK

-1205 VAHIIENTEDND
+1205 VAHIIENTKDND

-1274 QESLLNCANDLYYLT
+1274 EESLLHCANDLYYLT

-1311 YADWLVTVE
+1311 YADWLVGIE
-1320 SDDIYGAK
+1320 SDDVFGDD
-1328 DATLE
+1328 DAE
-1333 DQLAA
+1333 PADQLAA
-1338 DEAFKALYKYTHGQ
+1338 DEAFKSFYKYTHGQ

-1362 RPSTADDPNPNY
+1362 RPSTPDDPNPNY
-1374 YATKFEDLKVDA
+1374 LVTRFEDLDINA

-1392 YDIVKHLYDNGWLQ
+1392 YEIVKHLYDNGWLQ

-1415 LGSDAAARYW
+1415 LGSNAAARYW
-1425 CFPIEGTATMTV
+1425 CFPIEGTATMKV

-1442 DTLVVLKDC
+1442 DTTVVLKDC
-1451 NEPRWVKVT
+1451 NEPRWVKVKST
-1460 SKAASR
+1460 ASTR
-1466 FMNILPIAAEH
+1466 YINISPIELNNATA
-1477 ITEQQRTELPVYK
+1477 QQKTELPVYNMVFVDN
-1490 MVIGDAS
+1490 MVIGDMS
-1497 AIRIPVTDMGEDTKI
+1497 SIKIPVTDIGDDTKI
-1512 ANCEIIVENGKKY
+1512 ANCEITEENGKKY
-1525 FTLNTNAISFV
+1525 FTLNTNAISFIN
-1536 DLETGEVL
+1536 LETGEVL

-1555 REYIARLQLTTGIGD
+1555 REYIARLQLTTGADGVD
-1570 PTPPDDNVNDDINP
+1570 YEG
-1584 CKVGYIF
+1584 CKVGYVF
-1591 IKIQVLPR
+1591 FKIQVLPQ
-1599 TLVWRPAD
+1599 TVVWRPAD

-1617 NWKSWEDTNDN
+1617 NWKSWEDTNEN
-1628 NEVDDEDT
+1628 NVVDDTDK
-1636 FGVGYVPMAGVDVI
+1636 FGVGYVPMAGVNVI
-1650 IPNMVDE
+1650 IPKMDDE

-1696 YFAPGAHIEN
+1696 YFAPGAKIHNQHLLEYEN
-1706 QSLLQYEKAF
+1706 AF
-1716 VDMTVTPAKWNM
+1716 VDMQLTSTKWNM

-1739 DMFIPHEGDY
+1739 DMFIPHSGDY
-1749 LNGFLKEEN
+1749 LNGSLIKEN

-1763 SSFQG
+1763 SSFLG

-1779 LSFYNRNIV
+1779 LSFYNRDVI

-1797 ISTATAEFRESN
+1797 TSTATAEFRESN
-1809 SLTTPLEV
+1809 SLTNPLEV

-1830 NMEELTIRLPKP
+1830 NMEELIIRLPKP
-1842 DKEYYYFSPSGK
+1842 DREYYYFSPSGE
-1854 PTSSVAIPSRNE
+1854 PTSSVPIPSRNE

-1880 ITLRNTV
+1880 ITLTNTV

-1926 QSATVEVAAQSTD
+1926 QSATVEVAATSSD

-1947 VILKL
+1947 VMLKL
-1952 PEGATAT
+1952 RDGDTAR
-1959 EATINLKTDHT
+1959 EATIVLKTDHT

-1991 TQDIELM
+1991 TQNIELM
-1998 TIYAFAKGNYA
+1998 TIYAFAEGNYA

-2040 KDNSAISPLNLY
+2040 EDNSAISPLNLY

-2066 GVSRVPVAVTVNND
+2066 GVSRVPVAVVVNDD

-2091 LSPNWTNECYLYDS
+2091 ISPNWTSECYLYDS

-2116 LVVTLAMPQNHEQ
+2116 LVLTLAMPQNHEQ
-2129 RYFIEGPDEYIGS
+2129 RYYIEGPDEYIGS
-2142 NDNQGGGVTT
+2142 NDNPGGGITT
-2152 STVPLVAPA
+2152 STS
-2161 DEHTL
+2161 TL
-2166 SAFSVN
+2166 TPMDKLSLNAFSVN
-2172 TSELV
+2172 ANELV
-2177 VTASSLMRE
+2177 VTASTLMRE
-2186 VKIYDMTGQ
+2186 VKIYDMTGR
-2195 LIADKVLDLFHNTI
+2195 LIADKVLDLFHNST
-2209 TLAVPSGICIVE
+2209 TLVAPSGICIVE
-2221 AILRDGTALH
+2221 AILRDGTSLH
-2231 TQTIVR
+2231 TQTLIR

>member
-49 QYLEASSGGVR
+49 LYLEASSGGVR

-93 WLSVDNSSPQGAI
+93 WLSVDNSSPQGAV

-148 WGQVLPLYLTLDFT
+148 WGQVLPLYVTMDFT

-209 EHSTEAYYQIVRRPN
+209 EHTTEAYYQIVRRPN

-238 NQVKDV
+238 NQVEEVK
-244 NVYWESTGAN
+244 VYWESTGAN
-254 KSKETRL
+254 KSKDTWL

-268 NYPNL
+268 DYPNL
-273 QYTCPE
+273 QYTCPD

-288 EVQEIKAADGH
+288 EVQVITADDGH
-299 KQWQFPLAPVG
+299 KQWQFPLAPIG

-329 QLGILTWIDYSDNV
+329 QLGILNWIDYSDNV

-407 VDGQEIVREAEGEV
+407 VDGQEIVREAEGEA

-432 FSFENGWVG
+432 FTFENGWEG
-441 LSNAVLE
+441 LSSEVLS
-448 DGKTIRVSTPANESG
+448 DGKTIRVSTPANGSD

-476 QTDAEH
+476 QSDPEH

-492 AQRVEAGGIQFETQ
+492 AQRVEVGGIQFETQ
-506 AGAGHTGAWTAGQEQ
+506 AGAAHTGAWTAGQEQ

-553 YDYETKGDPY
+553 YDYKTKGDPY

-597 TVQDEG
+597 TVQNEG

-650 TYNASASTAEEKA
+650 TYNASASTAGAKA

-705 KPAEEMAD
+705 KPAAEMAD

-758 FYRDGSD
+758 FYRDSSD
-765 QVQRIPSSAFS
+765 QVQRIPASAFS
-776 WTREVWD
+776 WSREVWD
-783 NQTKDYLLAQH
+783 NQKKTYILAQQ

-827 AAPAD
+827 AAPAG
-832 SEPLLIAEFE
+832 SETLLIAEFE

-898 ELAQEANFRRG
+898 KLAQEANFRRG

-929 DWAMASA
+929 DWARASA

-1076 RSTNNGVSSAAAVL
+1076 RSTSNGVSSAAAVL
-1090 RLDYSNMHMGSDAY
+1090 RLDYSNMEVGSDAY
-1104 VYYQIYN
+1104 IYYQIYN
-1111 ETKKDTLLPTY
+1111 ETADKALNPTY
-1122 DDESGVKSI
+1122 QEGDETLPI
-1131 YYHDYDEDH
+1131 YYHDYD
-1140 NEDTD
+1140 
-1145 HEHGSV
+1145 HEHGDLETDHAYGSIH
-1151 RIPAADYVPSEAKG
+1151 IPDANYVPSESRG
-1165 DIIYQSVS
+1165 DSIYYSVA

-1185 KAYVETKN
+1185 KAYVKTVN
-1193 AGEGGVSKYLLY
+1193 NGVEKWLLY
-1205 VAHIIENTEDND
+1205 VAHIIENTEDPD
-1217 EALVKLYNEDS
+1217 EALNKLYTGDS
-1228 YIMRMAYSVEELN
+1228 YWMRMAYSVDELD

-1253 TQQTSFDLRN
+1253 TQQTKFDLRN
-1263 SSQELVEQEFT
+1263 SDKDLVEQEFDLK
-1274 QESLLNCANDLYYLT
+1274 SAGNCANDMYYLT
-1289 VAVKNTFANEVG
+1289 VAVKNTFADEVG
-1301 GALQDKKVPI
+1301 GALKDKKVPI

-1320 SDDIYGAK
+1320 SDDVYGDK
-1328 DATLE
+1328 EATL
-1333 DQLAA
+1333 DQQLAA

-1362 RPSTADDPNPNY
+1362 RPFTADDPNPNY
-1374 YATKFEDLKVDA
+1374 YATCFEDLKVDA

-1392 YDIVKHLYDNGWLQ
+1392 YDIVKHLHDNGWLQ

-1415 LGSDAAARYW
+1415 LGSDEAARYW

-1466 FMNILPIAAEH
+1466 FLNILPIASEY

-1490 MVIGDAS
+1490 MVIGDTS

-1512 ANCEIIVENGKKY
+1512 ANCAIVEENGKKY

-1536 DLETGEVL
+1536 NPETGEVL
-1544 PVDPSKTIEAG
+1544 PVDSSKTVEAG
-1555 REYIARLQLTTGIGD
+1555 REYIARLQLTTGADGVD
-1570 PTPPDDNVNDDINP
+1570 YEG

-1591 IKIQVLPR
+1591 IKIQVLPQ
-1599 TLVWRPAD
+1599 TVVWRPG
-1607 TKINGWGLND
+1607 TSTINGWGLNE
-1617 NWKSWEDTNDN
+1617 NWKSWEDTNGN
-1628 NEVDDEDT
+1628 KQVDDGDT

-1650 IPNMVDE
+1650 IPKMDNE
-1657 LRYPYIVPDNEHVD
+1657 LRYPYIVPDNEHLD
-1671 NPESDHKHNHYPLTI
+1671 DSESDHKHNHYPMTI
-1686 NHDGYACRNI
+1686 NHDVHKCRNI
-1696 YFAPGAHIEN
+1696 YFASGARINN
-1706 QSLLQYEKAF
+1706 QHLLEYEKAF
-1716 VDMTVTPAKWNM
+1716 VDMQLTSTKWNM
-1728 MSAPLKDMYAG
+1728 MSAPLKDMYTG
-1739 DMFIPHEGDY
+1739 DMFVPHTGNYISGSAMESD
-1749 LNGFLKEEN
+1749 
-1758 NPFEV
+1758 NPFKV
-1763 SSFQG
+1763 SSFTG
-1768 TRAGDAAYAFW
+1768 TRAQDAAYAFW
-1779 LSFYNRNIV
+1779 LSFYNKDIV
-1788 TRYEGNKEV
+1788 TRYEGGKDVTE
-1797 ISTATAEFRESN
+1797 IATAEFCESN
-1809 SLTTPLEV
+1809 SLIQPLEV

-1830 NMEELTIRLPKP
+1830 SMEEMIVRLPKP
-1842 DKEYYYFSPSGK
+1842 DERYSYFSPSGYE
-1854 PTSSVAIPSRNE
+1854 TSSVAVPSREE
-1866 AYRLAY
+1866 AYRLAFT
-1872 EPTDDQMT
+1872 PTDNKMQ
-1880 ITLRNTV
+1880 ITLTNGV
-1887 ESNSFVFGNPTM
+1887 ESNAFVFGNPTLS
-1899 GYIDMRALLADN
+1899 YIDMRALLADN
-1911 TNFSSEF
+1911 EQFSSEF

-1926 QSATVEVAAQSTD
+1926 QSATVEVAATSSD

-1947 VILKL
+1947 VMLKL
-1952 PEGATAT
+1952 RDGATAT
-1959 EATINLKTDHT
+1959 TAQVALSTDHL
-1970 TLNSSLMLK
+1970 TLNNSLK
-1979 SLSASRAPQREA
+1979 SKVAPVMRAPQRDVMQEA
-1991 TQDIELM
+1991 EVM
-1998 TIYAFAKGNYA
+1998 TIYAFAAGNYA

-2014 THAAANDYYLQGED
+2014 THAEANDYYLQGED
-2028 ALFLSSGVDVAV
+2028 ALFLSSGVEVAV
-2040 KDNSAISPLNLY
+2040 MDNSAVSPLNLY
-2052 TVAEQVPMMTDVRQ
+2052 TVAEQVPMMTDLRQ
-2066 GVSRVPVAVTVNND
+2066 GVSEIPLAVLANAD
-2080 ARVDSMQIAFY
+2080 ARAEHMQLAFY
-2091 LSPNWTNECYLYDS
+2091 LSENWTKECYLW
-2105 IADTRYRIMDG
+2105 DTMTGAKYRILNG
-2116 LVVTLAMPQNHEQ
+2116 LMLQLPMSENHEQ
-2129 RYFIEGPDEYIGS
+2129 RYVIVGPDTYVGEG
-2142 NDNQGGGVTT
+2142 NDGGVAT
-2152 STVPLVAPA
+2152 STMSVLPA
-2161 DEHTL
+2161 DGQLHAYSPAAGMLTVASNQL
-2166 SAFSVN
+2166 IKSV
-2172 TSELV
+2172 V
-2177 VTASSLMRE
+2177 V
-2186 VKIYDMTGQ
+2186 YDMLGR
-2195 LIADKVLDLFHNTI
+2195 VLLEHDMNRWNNEV
-2209 TLAVPSGICIVE
+2209 TLPVPSGMCVVE
-2221 AILRDGTALH
+2221 AYLSNQTTLH
-2231 TQTIVR
+2231 QQAMVK

>member
-14 CLIAQAQAVT
+14 CLIAQAQVT
-24 DGVFVSGDIVSF
+24 DGVFVDEDIVSF

-49 QYLEASSGGVR
+49 LYLEASRSGVR

-75 DQNGSSYYYS
+75 EQSGSSYRYR
-85 FQDLTTGY
+85 FQDLATNY
-93 WLSVDNSSPQGAI
+93 WLAVDNSSPQGPI
-106 NQGALTLVA
+106 NEGALTLVA
-115 DSTAAA
+115 NENAAS
-121 AFRFANM
+121 AFIFSNM
-128 VESQKGSYWM
+128 REAEKGSHWL

-148 WGQVLPLYLTLDFT
+148 WGAILPLYVTLDFT

-194 FTYDDVLERDVRFVI
+194 FTYDDDDEHQTQPVDVRFVI
-209 EHSTEAYYQIVRRPN
+209 EHTTDSYYQIVRRPN
-224 EEPLLRRTSIEVDP
+224 EEPLLRRESNEVDP
-238 NQVKDV
+238 NQVSV
-244 NVYWESTGAN
+244 EHVYWESTGAN
-254 KSKETRL
+254 KSKETWL
-261 NPANFSF
+261 DPAHFSF
-268 NYPNL
+268 DYPNL
-273 QYTCPE
+273 KYTCPD
-279 TSRVMMTLG
+279 TSRVMMTVG
-288 EVQEIKAADGH
+288 DAQEFTAADGH
-299 KQWQFPLAPVG
+299 KQWQFSLAPVG

-396 VQHQHGSVIYN
+396 VTHQHGSVIYN
-407 VDGQEIVREAEGEV
+407 VDGQEIVREVEGEA

-432 FSFENGWVG
+432 FSFENGWDG
-441 LSNAVLE
+441 LSREVLS
-448 DGKTIRVSTPANESG
+448 DGKTIRVSTPKNESN

-471 GTYSN
+471 GRYSN
-476 QTDAEH
+476 QSNAEH

-492 AQRVEAGGIQFETQ
+492 AQRVEAGGIQFKTQ

-521 LTHTSERTIYY
+521 PTHTSERTIYY

-538 ELRLAESGYSGYMRW
+538 ELRLPESGYSGYMRW
-553 YDYETKGDPY
+553 YDYQTKGDPY
-563 YNHVE
+563 YNE
-568 GYLSTSWIRSPRSA
+568 NPLDSTDWIRSPRSA
-582 DGTPFA
+582 DGSPFA

-597 TVQDEG
+597 TVQNEG

-613 NNDRYGAQTAGTDA
+613 NNDRYGADTYGTDA

-637 TNNAAP
+637 TDNVAP
-643 ILRGWDY
+643 ILKGWNY
-650 TYNASASTAEEKA
+650 TYNASAGTSGAKA

-668 TIACDVSAY
+668 TMACDVSAY

-713 TLQARTGRGE
+713 TLSARTGRKE

-731 APSGKQILLSTEH
+731 APSGKQILLSTEY
-744 RYVQYRSH
+744 RYVKYRSH
-752 LSEMCY
+752 PSEMCY
-758 FYRDGSD
+758 FYRDASNN
-765 QVQRIPSSAFS
+765 VQRIPASAFS
-776 WTREVWD
+776 WTKEVWD
-783 NQTKDYLLAQH
+783 NSTQTYLLAQQ

-803 DYLIVRSDNYTMGE
+803 DYLIVRSDDYTMDN

-832 SEPLLIAEFE
+832 SKPLLIAEFE
-842 VEFVDVEKCG
+842 VEFVDIEKCG
-852 PTTQTI
+852 PTPQTI
-858 ITQARIEN
+858 ITQARINNQFEI
-866 EYEVLSS
+866 LGS
-873 INFDDNNDTHLPWGQ
+873 INFDDNADTHLPWNQ
-888 ISYGYVYATG
+888 ISYGYVYANG
-898 ELAQEANFRRG
+898 ELAQDAYFRRG

-929 DWAMASA
+929 DWARASA

-944 DGTMEPGLVASLTTG
+944 DGTMEPGLVASIATG
-959 KPICSGQTM
+959 EPICSGQTM

-992 NVQGKNKGEAD
+992 NIQGKNIGETA

-1017 GRGWQQIN
+1017 GTGWQQIN

-1063 QLPMAAYHGKMTC
+1063 PLPMAAYHGKMTC
-1076 RSTNNGVSSAAAVL
+1076 RSTNDSTSSAAAVL

-1111 ETKKDTLLPTY
+1111 ETKRDTLLPTY
-1122 DDESGVKSI
+1122 NDGNEERSI

-1140 NEDTD
+1140 HVGTD

-1165 DIIYQSVS
+1165 DIIYQSVT

-1193 AGEGGVSKYLLY
+1193 AGEGSVSKYLLY
-1205 VAHIIENTEDND
+1205 VAHIIENTKDND

-1228 YIMRMAYSVEELN
+1228 YIMRMAYSVEELD

-1253 TQQTSFDLRN
+1253 TQQTLFDLRN
-1263 SSQELVEQEFT
+1263 SSQDLVASEFT
-1274 QESLLNCANDLYYLT
+1274 KESLNNCANDLYYLT
-1289 VAVKNTFANEVG
+1289 VAVKNTYADEVG
-1301 GALQDKKVPI
+1301 GALKDKKVPI
-1311 YADWLVTVE
+1311 YADWLVGIE
-1320 SDDIYGAK
+1320 SDDVFGYD
-1328 DATLE
+1328 DAE
-1333 DQLAA
+1333 PADQLAA
-1338 DEAFKALYKYTHGQ
+1338 DEAFKEYYKYTHGQ

-1362 RPSTADDPNPNY
+1362 RPSTPNDTNPNY
-1374 YATKFEDLKVDA
+1374 LVTRFEDLDINA

-1392 YDIVKHLYDNGWLQ
+1392 YEIVKHLYDNGWLQ

-1415 LGSDAAARYW
+1415 LGSNAAARYW
-1425 CFPIEGTATMTV
+1425 CFPIEGTATMKV

-1442 DTLVVLKDC
+1442 DTTVVLKDC

-1460 SKAASR
+1460 SKASTR
-1466 FMNILPIAAEH
+1466 YINISPIELNNATA
-1477 ITEQQRTELPVYK
+1477 QQKTELPIYK
-1490 MVIGDAS
+1490 IVVGDMS
-1497 AIRIPVTDMGEDTKI
+1497 SIKIPVTDIGDDTKI

-1525 FTLNTNAISFV
+1525 FTLNTDAISFIN
-1536 DLETGEVL
+1536 LETGEVL
-1544 PVDPSKTIEAG
+1544 PIDPSKTIEAG
-1555 REYIARLQLTTGIGD
+1555 REYIVRLQLTKGD
-1570 PTPPDDNVNDDINP
+1570 DGVDYEG

-1591 IKIQVLPR
+1591 IKIQVLPQ

-1607 TKINGWGLND
+1607 TKINGWGLNE
-1617 NWKSWEDTNDN
+1617 NWKSWEDTNGN
-1628 NEVDDEDT
+1628 NEVDDEDS
-1636 FGVGYVPMAGVDVI
+1636 FGVGYVPMAGVNVI
-1650 IPNMVDE
+1650 IPKMDDE

-1686 NHDGYACRNI
+1686 NHDGYACSNI

-1716 VDMTVTPAKWNM
+1716 VDMTVTSTKWNM

-1739 DMFIPHEGDY
+1739 DMFVPHVGDY
-1749 LNGFLKEEN
+1749 LSGSALESDD
-1758 NPFEV
+1758 PFVV
-1763 SSFQG
+1763 SSFKG
-1768 TRAGDAAYAFW
+1768 TRAQDAAYAFW
-1779 LSFYNRNIV
+1779 LSFYNRDVI

-1797 ISTATAEFRESN
+1797 TSTATAEFRESN
-1809 SLTTPLEV
+1809 SLTNPLEV

-1842 DKEYYYFSPSGK
+1842 DERYSYFSPSGYE
-1854 PTSSVAIPSRNE
+1854 TSSVEVPSRTE

-1872 EPTDDQMT
+1872 EPTDGQMT
-1880 ITLRNTV
+1880 ITLTNGV

-1911 TNFSSEF
+1911 EQFSSEF

-1926 QSATVEVAAQSTD
+1926 QSATVEVAAKSSD

-1947 VILKL
+1947 VMLKL
-1952 PEGATAT
+1952 RDGATARD
-1959 EATINLKTDHT
+1959 ATIVLKTDHT

-1991 TQDIELM
+1991 TQNIELM
-1998 TIYAFAKGNYA
+1998 TIYAFAEGNYA
-2009 RCMLA
+2009 RCVLA

-2040 KDNSAISPLNLY
+2040 EDNSAISPLNLY

-2066 GVSRVPVAVTVNND
+2066 GVSRVPVAVVVNDD

-2091 LSPNWTNECYLYDS
+2091 LSPNWTSECYLYDS

-2116 LVVTLAMPQNHEQ
+2116 LVLTLAMPQNHEQ

-2142 NDNQGGGVTT
+2142 NNNQGGGVTT
-2152 STVPLVAPA
+2152 STLPVIAPA
-2161 DEHTL
+2161 DEIAL
-2166 SAFSVN
+2166 NAFSIN
-2172 TSELV
+2172 ANELV

-2186 VKIYDMTGQ
+2186 VKIYDMTGR
-2195 LIADKVLDLFHNTI
+2195 LIADKVLDLLHNST
-2209 TLAVPSGICIVE
+2209 TLAAPSGICIVE
-2221 AILRDGTALH
+2221 AILRDGTSLH
-2231 TQTIVR
+2231 TQTLVR

>member
-1 MKRFFLLVYICLS
+1 MKRFFLLVYICLN
-14 CLIAQAQAVT
+14 CLIAQAQVT
-24 DGVFVSGDIVSF
+24 DGVFVDGDIVSF

-49 QYLEASSGGVR
+49 LYLEASSDGVR

-75 DQNGSSYYYS
+75 EQSGSSYRYR
-85 FQDLTTGY
+85 FQDLTTNY
-93 WLSVDNSSPQGAI
+93 WLAVDNSSPQGPI
-106 NQGALTLVA
+106 NEGALTLVA
-115 DSTAAA
+115 NENAAS
-121 AFRFANM
+121 AFIFSNM
-128 VESQKGSYWM
+128 REAEKGSHWL

-148 WGQVLPLYLTLDFT
+148 WGAQLPLYVTLDFT

-170 IHVEKWEKK
+170 IHVEKWERK
-179 GTGDAWAHFNPAKIE
+179 GTGDAWAHFNPAKVE
-194 FTYDDVLERDVRFVI
+194 FTYDDEAEHQTQPINVRFVI
-209 EHSTEAYYQIVRRPN
+209 EHTTDSYYQIVRRPN
-224 EEPLLRRTSIEVDP
+224 EEPLLRRESSEVNP
-238 NQVKDV
+238 NLVNGV
-244 NVYWESTGAN
+244 NVYWESTGTE
-254 KSKETRL
+254 KGKETKL
-261 NPANFSF
+261 DPANFSF

-288 EVQEIKAADGH
+288 GVQEITADDGH
-299 KQWQFPLAPVG
+299 KQWQFSLAPVG
-310 KSPMDL
+310 ESPMNL

-351 QSFSKKMRVV
+351 QTFSKKMRVV

-407 VDGQEIVREAEGEV
+407 VDGQEIVRKAEGEAEV
-421 EIISLNDAHWT
+421 ISLYDNNHWT
-432 FSFENGWVG
+432 FTFENGWAG
-441 LSNAVLE
+441 LSSVVLD
-448 DGKTIRVSTPANESG
+448 DGKTIRVNTPANASNN
-463 SKRTATLV
+463 KRTATLV
-471 GTYSN
+471 GRYN
-476 QTDAEH
+476 DGEH
-482 KHAGEFRIPI
+482 TGEFRIPI
-492 AQRVEAGGIQFETQ
+492 AQRVEAGGIEFETQ
-506 AGAGHTGAWTAGQEQ
+506 AGAGHTGAWTEKQEQ
-521 LTHTSERTIYY
+521 QVHTSERTIYY

-538 ELRLAESGYSGYMRW
+538 ELRLPESGYSGYMRW
-553 YDYETKGDPY
+553 YDYKTKGDPY
-563 YNHVE
+563 YNYIE
-568 GYLSTSWIRSPRSA
+568 GHLSTSWIRSPRSA
-582 DGTPFA
+582 DGAAFA
-588 AINTPQSAE
+588 AINTPQSSE

-637 TNNAAP
+637 TNNPAP
-643 ILRGWDY
+643 ILKGWNY
-650 TYNASASTAEEKA
+650 TYNASASTAEAKA

-668 TIACDVSAY
+668 TMACDVSAY

-713 TLQARTGRGE
+713 TLQARTNRGE

-744 RYVQYRSH
+744 RYVKYRSH
-752 LSEMCY
+752 QSEMCY
-758 FYRDGSD
+758 FYRDGSGE
-765 QVQRIPSSAFS
+765 VQRIPASAFS
-776 WTREVWD
+776 WRREVWD
-783 NQTKDYLLAQH
+783 NQTKTYLLEQQ

-827 AAPAD
+827 AKPANSD
-832 SEPLLIAEFE
+832 SLLIAEFE

-898 ELAQEANFRRG
+898 ELAREANFRRG

-915 PFYGEYTILSSVNK
+915 PFYGEYTILSSVSK
-929 DWAMASA
+929 DWARASA

-944 DGTMEPGLVASLTTG
+944 DGTMEPGLVASIATG
-959 KPICSGQTM
+959 EPICSGQTM

-992 NVQGKNKGEAD
+992 NVQGKNIGETA

-1017 GRGWQQIN
+1017 GTGWQQIN
-1025 FPIESASGYDSTRV
+1025 FPIEAASGFDSTRV

-1049 GNDFMVDDITLYVS
+1049 GNDFLVDDITLYVS
-1063 QLPMAAYHGKMTC
+1063 PLPMAAYHGKMTC
-1076 RSTNNGVSSAAAVL
+1076 RSTNNGTSSAAAVL

-1111 ETKKDTLLPTY
+1111 KTVRDTLLPTY
-1122 DDESGVKSI
+1122 HDGNGEHSI

-1140 NEDTD
+1140 HVGTD
-1145 HEHGSV
+1145 HKHGSV
-1151 RIPAADYVPSEAKG
+1151 RIPAADYVPSEANG
-1165 DIIYQSVS
+1165 DTIYQSVS

-1193 AGEGGVSKYLLY
+1193 AGEEGVSKYLLY
-1205 VAHIIENTEDND
+1205 VAHVIENTEDD
-1217 EALVKLYNEDS
+1217 QEALVKLYSEHS
-1228 YIMRMAYSVEELN
+1228 YIMRMAYSVDELN

-1253 TQQTSFDLRN
+1253 TQQTLFDLRN
-1263 SSQELVEQEFT
+1263 SSQDIVAQEFT
-1274 QESLLNCANDLYYLT
+1274 EESLNNCANDLYYLT
-1289 VAVKNTFANEVG
+1289 AAVKNTFANEVG

-1311 YADWLVTVE
+1311 YADWLVGID
-1320 SDDIYGAK
+1320 SDDVFGN
-1328 DATLE
+1328 DTATSADKVE
-1333 DQLAA
+1333 ADQK
-1338 DEAFKALYKYTHGQ
+1338 FKEFYKYTHGQ

-1374 YATKFEDLKVDA
+1374 NATRFEDLKVDA

-1415 LGSDAAARYW
+1415 LGSNAAARYW

-1451 NEPRWVKVT
+1451 NEPRWVNVT

-1466 FMNILPIAAEH
+1466 FINILPIASEH
-1477 ITEQQRTELPVYK
+1477 ITDQQKTELPVYK
-1490 MVIGDAS
+1490 MVIGDMS
-1497 AIRIPVTDMGEDTKI
+1497 DIKIPVTDMGVDTKI
-1512 ANCEIIVENGKKY
+1512 ANCEIIEENGKKY
-1525 FTLNTNAISFV
+1525 FTLNIDAISFV
-1536 DLETGEVL
+1536 DLETGKVL

-1555 REYIARLQLTTGIGD
+1555 KEYIARLQLTTGADGVD
-1570 PTPPDDNVNDDINP
+1570 LGNG
-1584 CKVGYIF
+1584 CEGYIF
-1591 IKIQVLPR
+1591 VKIQVLPQ

-1617 NWKSWEDTNDN
+1617 NWKSWEDTNGN
-1628 NEVDDEDT
+1628 NVVDDGDT

-1650 IPNMVDE
+1650 IPKMDDE
-1657 LRYPYIVPDNEHVD
+1657 LRYPYIVPDNEHLD
-1671 NPESDHKHNHYPLTI
+1671 DTDSDHKHNHYPLTI
-1686 NHDGYACRNI
+1686 NHDVHTCRNI
-1696 YFAPGAHIEN
+1696 YFVPGAHIEN
-1706 QSLLQYEKAF
+1706 QSLLQYDSAF
-1716 VDMTVTPAKWNM
+1716 VDMTVTPTKWNM

-1739 DMFIPHEGDY
+1739 DMFIPHTGNYISGSAMESD
-1749 LNGFLKEEN
+1749 K
-1758 NPFEV
+1758 PFVV
-1763 SSFQG
+1763 SPFKG

-1779 LSFYNRNIV
+1779 LSFYNRDII
-1788 TRYEGNKEV
+1788 TRFEGNKEV
-1797 ISTATAEFRESN
+1797 KSTATAEFRESN
-1809 SLTTPLEV
+1809 SLTNPLEV

-1830 NMEELTIRLPKP
+1830 NVEELTIRLPKP
-1842 DKEYYYFSPSGK
+1842 DKEYYYFSPSGQQ
-1854 PTSSVAIPSRNE
+1854 TSSVAIPSRTN

-1872 EPTDDQMT
+1872 EPTDGQMT
-1880 ITLRNTV
+1880 IRLTNGV

-1899 GYIDMRALLADN
+1899 GYIDMRALLADKDN
-1911 TNFSSEF
+1911 ANFSSEF

-1926 QSATVEVAAQSTD
+1926 QSATVEVAATSSD

-1947 VILKL
+1947 VMLKL
-1952 PEGATAT
+1952 RDGATAR
-1959 EATINLKTDHT
+1959 EATIVLKTDHT

-1979 SLSASRAPQREA
+1979 SLAASRAPQREA

-1998 TIYAFAKGNYA
+1998 TIYAFAEGNYA

-2040 KDNSAISPLNLY
+2040 EDNSAISPLNLY

-2066 GVSRVPVAVTVNND
+2066 GVSRVPVAVVVNND

-2105 IADTRYRIMDG
+2105 IAETRYRILDG
-2116 LVVTLAMPQNHEQ
+2116 QVVTLAMPQNHEQ
-2129 RYFIEGPDEYIGS
+2129 RYYIEGPDEYIGS
-2142 NDNQGGGVTT
+2142 SNNEGGGVAT
-2152 STVPLVAPA
+2152 STSSEIKST
-2161 DEHTL
+2161 DESSL
-2166 SAFSVN
+2166 NAFSVN
-2172 TSELV
+2172 PNELNV
-2177 VTASSLMRE
+2177 VASSLMRE
-2186 VKIYDMTGQ
+2186 VKIYDMTGR
-2195 LIADKVLDLFHNTI
+2195 LIADKVLSLFHTTTTI
-2209 TLAVPSGICIVE
+2209 TVPSGICVVE
-2221 AILRDGTALH
+2221 AILRDGTSLH
-2231 TQTIVR
+2231 TQAIVR